1 MIRERRP
8 QSPCAELINAVDP
21 RSCDLPDRW
30 ALATEG
36 QRSGEVDRDPLR
48 DPLETHRAAVD
59 REIQCDA
66 GAERSEHE
74 AEEGKAIVPEEARK
88 GGTQIDHIRGADPFG
103 AQVARG
109 DRTGE
114 KPLGIKEIAAPD
126 DTGIIERGA
135 IEAGRGERTELFE
148 LACESVSDAQRGHH
162 VTPGPMTPS
171 IRPTVARLVI

>member
-1 MIRERRP
+1 M
-8 QSPCAELINAVDP
+8 
-21 RSCDLPDRW
+21 
-30 ALATEG
+30 
-36 QRSGEVDRDPLR
+36 
-48 DPLETHRAAVD
+48 
-59 REIQCDA
+59 
-66 GAERSEHE
+66 
-74 AEEGKAIVPEEARK
+74 PEEARK

-103 AQVARG
+103 AQVACG